1 MYRKKEL
8 IGIVLFVI
16 VMAICILLS
25 YIPFNSRKENSTED
39 LELKDGLILNVEGEV
54 VRSIELQYSKPITY
68 GVLFLRIQNSLNEY
82 SDLSGFNM
90 DERIEE
96 SQTIFIPSMD
106 TGSQTSSS
114 AFRVVIHSA
123 SLEELVTLPQIGAK
137 RGQKILDYLAENGK
151 IDSWETFFKIV
162 GVPEDAKD
170 QIKKQAI
177 L

>member
-1 MYRKKEL
+1 MYRKKEF
-8 IGIVLFVI
+8 IGIVMFFIIMGIFTLF
-16 VMAICILLS
+16 S
-25 YIPFNSRKENSTED
+25 YIPFNHSKNNSTEV
-39 LELKDGLILNVEGEV
+39 LEHTDAYIINVEGEV
-54 VRSIELQYSKPITY
+54 VRSLELQYSKPITY
-68 GVLFLRIQNSLNEY
+68 GILFLRIQNSLNEY

-90 DERIEE
+90 DARIEE

-106 TGSQTSSS
+106 IGSQS
-114 AFRVVIHSA
+114 ASNDSRVVIHSA
-123 SLEELVTLPQIGAK
+123 SLEELMTLPQIGAK